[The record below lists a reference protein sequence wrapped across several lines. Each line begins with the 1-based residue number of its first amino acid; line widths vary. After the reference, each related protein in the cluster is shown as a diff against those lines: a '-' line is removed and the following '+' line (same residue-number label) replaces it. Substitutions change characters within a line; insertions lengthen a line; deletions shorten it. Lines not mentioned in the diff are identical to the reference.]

1 MFEGLLGRAR
11 PAVAIVV
18 VAVLGLSPSM
28 AAAKKKHH
36 GEGVQACQSR
46 IAERIQADHPPSRGS
61 SFDKNV
67 EREKQGENALA
78 IRGSGKV
85 HTAKGKN
92 RSFAY
97 SCVYNH
103 RSGKL
108 TKVKYSIR

>member
-1 MFEGLLGRAR
+1 MIA
-11 PAVAIVV
+11 V
-18 VAVLGLSPSM
+18 VAVLGLMPSL
-28 AAAKKKHH
+28 AAAKKNH
-36 GEGVQACQSR
+36 GEGVTACQAR

-61 SFDKNV
+61 SFDKHV
-67 EREKQGENALA
+67 ERETLGDNALT
-78 IRGSGKV
+78 IRGAGTV

-108 TKVKYSIR
+108 SKVKYSIR